1 MVSRFVSASHEKVN
15 PTDVLVRPYRP
26 EDRAG
31 VRRVYADT
39 AFFGEPVEA
48 FFDDR
53 ELFADLGVSV
63 YTDCYADYIFVAD
76 SQGEVVGYIL
86 GSPAGD
92 ADVRA
97 HAIKSLPRVL
107 GRLVTGHYR
116 IGRKTLI
123 HVGMNV
129 WAGLGGELLEVRSA
143 AYPANLH
150 INLEAGYRG
159 QGLGMALIRAYLD
172 KLRSGGVPGVH
183 VVTTNRNEAAL
194 QLYRRAGF
202 QLLQEKRTRMWQ
214 RYVDGEVRLMALGLR
229 LNETPHSLPARNGSR
244 GKTASQ
250 F

>member
-1 MVSRFVSASHEKVN
+1 MISRFVFASQGEVK
-15 PTDVLVRPYRP
+15 PTDVIVRPYRP

-39 AFFGEPVEA
+39 AFFGEPVEV

-63 YTDCYADYIFVAD
+63 YTDYYADYIFVAD
-76 SQGEVVGYIL
+76 SHGDVVGYIL

-97 HAIKSLPRVL
+97 HIIKSLPRIL
-107 GRLVTGHYR
+107 ARLVTCHYH

-123 HVGMNV
+123 HVGMNA
-129 WAGLGGELLEVRSA
+129 WAGLCGELLEVRSTI
-143 AYPANLH
+143 YSANLH
-150 INLEAGYRG
+150 INVKADYRG
-159 QGLGMALIRAYLD
+159 YGLGTVLMRAYLD
-172 KLRSGGVPGVH
+172 KLQSEGVIGVH

-202 QLLQEKRTRMWQ
+202 RLLQEKRTRMWQ
-214 RYVDGEVRLMALGLR
+214 RYMDSEVHLMALGLR
-229 LNETPHSLPARNGSR
+229 LDEAP
-244 GKTASQ
+244 
-250 F
+250 